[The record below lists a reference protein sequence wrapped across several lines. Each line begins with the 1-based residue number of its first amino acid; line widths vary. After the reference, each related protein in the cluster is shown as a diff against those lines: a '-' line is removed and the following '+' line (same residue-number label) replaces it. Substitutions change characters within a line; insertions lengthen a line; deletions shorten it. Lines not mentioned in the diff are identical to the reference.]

1 MTRREF
7 LIAAGCLAANVPI
20 VSRATIQET
29 RIKVAAIG
37 LCWTS
42 LAVVDALMNTV
53 GSWLDRDR
61 FEFEGLAAVP
71 PTLANLHIEGRFG
84 RVPNRMLR
92 SNMDLA
98 WMARD
103 LAGVNC
109 AYVLIDL
116 LDRGTEE
123 IDLPRIFVSALR
135 HTGRATVIALRPRL
149 ADTPFHSRV
158 KQVIDV
164 CPDATFVEANGWWAQ
179 EPRPLA
185 SHDAENPM
193 TDEADARFS
202 AMCREQH
209 DNMAAP
215 LIKVVA
221 KQGTAG
227 FRPYRDS
234 PARR

>member
-7 LIAAGCLAANVPI
+7 LIAAGFLATNVPI
-20 VSRATIQET
+20 VARAAIQET

-42 LAVVDALMNTV
+42 LAVVDALMSTV
-53 GSWLDRDR
+53 GSWLDRHR

-71 PTLANLHIEGRFG
+71 ASLANFHIEGRFG
-84 RVPNRMLR
+84 RIPNRMLR

-103 LAGVNC
+103 LAGVHY

-116 LDRGTEE
+116 LNGGTEE

-135 HTGRATVIALRPRL
+135 HTGRATVIALRPHL

-164 CPDATFVEANGWWAQ
+164 CPDATFVEIGRA
-179 EPRPLA
+179 
-185 SHDAENPM
+185 H
-193 TDEADARFS
+193 
-202 AMCREQH
+202 
-209 DNMAAP
+209 
-215 LIKVVA
+215 V
-221 KQGTAG
+221 
-227 FRPYRDS
+227 
-234 PARR
+234 